1 MRARILI
8 VDDEKAMLVALRGLL
23 AREGYE
29 VETASSG
36 EAARQCIDTGNF
48 HVVITDLS
56 MNGMS
61 GMEVLEHAHR
71 VDPDLA
77 VIMITA
83 YGSEKIAVQAMKL
96 GATDYV
102 PKPFDNDELRVVV
115 RRVADTVLLRRE
127 HRRLL
132 AQVQSAYGF
141 EQIIGQTPAMQRV
154 FEIVDRVADADVT
167 VLIRGESGTGKELV
181 ANALHYR
188 SPRRARAFV
197 KMNCA
202 ALSRELVESELFG
215 HERGA
220 FTGAVARREGKFE
233 AADGGTLFLD
243 EVGDMPLET
252 QAKLLRAIQEKEFER
267 VGGNSAI
274 KVDVRLLAATNHDL
288 EAAVAAGRF
297 REDLYY
303 RLRVVEVAI
312 PPLRERREDI
322 ALLVD
327 RFLKD
332 AAERFQRPLKPLTGE
347 ALRACVTHEWK
358 GNVRELRSAV
368 EQALLL
374 APGPEITS
382 ADLFGAGADRGGT
395 GLNGAPP
402 DVSEGSG
409 TAEPSSDGPNDT
421 APRGEMRADGGPT
434 GESFRAAKERAV
446 AAFEREFLVQALTRN
461 DGNITKAAEEVGMY
475 RQNFQ
480 QKMRELGITVGDA
493 VAKPG
498 SHDT

>member
-1 MRARILI
+1 MQARILV
-8 VDDEKAMLVALRGLL
+8 VDDEKAMLLALRGVLG
-23 AREGYE
+23 REGYQ

-36 EAARQCIDTGNF
+36 EEAMRLVETGKF
-48 HVVITDLS
+48 HVVITDL
-56 MNGMS
+56 NLRGVTGMQ
-61 GMEVLEHAHR
+61 VLEHAR
-71 VDPDLA
+71 RIDPDVA

-96 GATDYV
+96 GAVDYV

-115 RRVADTVLLRRE
+115 RRVVEHVMLRRE

-132 AQVQSAYGF
+132 EEVQGTYGF
-141 EQIIGQTPAMQRV
+141 EQIVGRAPAMRRV
-154 FEIVDRVADADVT
+154 FEVIDKVADADVT
-167 VLIRGESGTGKELV
+167 VLVRGESGTGKELV

-188 SPRRARAFV
+188 SSRRHRPLV
-197 KMNCA
+197 TMNCA

-252 QAKLLRAIQEKEFER
+252 QAKLLRAIQEKQFER
-267 VGGNSAI
+267 VGGNASI
-274 KVDVRLLAATNHDL
+274 TVDVRLIAATHHDL
-288 EAAVAAGRF
+288 EAAVKAGRF

-303 RLRVVEVAI
+303 RLRVVEVVL

-322 ALLVD
+322 PLLID

-332 AAERFQRPLKPLTGE
+332 AAARFARPVRSLTGE
-347 ALRACVTHEWK
+347 ALRACVAHEWK
-358 GNVRELRSAV
+358 GNVRELKSAV

-374 APGPEITS
+374 APGPELTPADLLGAADVAAYVAANGASS
-382 ADLFGAGADRGGT
+382 ADTADAPAAAG
-395 GLNGAPP
+395 
-402 DVSEGSG
+402 
-409 TAEPSSDGPNDT
+409 
-421 APRGEMRADGGPT
+421 
-434 GESFRAAKERAV
+434 SFRAAKEQAV
-446 AAFEREFLVQALTRN
+446 ANFERDFLLQALRRHA
-461 DGNITKAAEEVGMY
+461 GNITKAAEEIGIY

-480 QKMRELGITVGDA
+480 QKMRELGITVDDA
-493 VAKPG
+493 VGNQPDG
-498 SHDT
+498 DE